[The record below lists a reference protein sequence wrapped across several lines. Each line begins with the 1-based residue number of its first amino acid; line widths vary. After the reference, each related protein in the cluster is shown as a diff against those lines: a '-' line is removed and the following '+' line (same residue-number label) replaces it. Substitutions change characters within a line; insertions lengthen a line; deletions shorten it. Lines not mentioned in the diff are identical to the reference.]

1 MSEALTALD
10 SDSTGEQRRDREQ
23 KKFGGNKTSIPVIKH
38 VEIWQFIF
46 CQGSVGTH
54 ISRGGKYVS
63 HVVVNLFR
71 FHCARNYR
79 NRLTFDYVI
88 AKTKTV
94 QFFSRHRVSAAVVPT
109 VWHRLSLCIIHV
121 ALAPVEKGAI
131 SNKRCFCPSVR
142 LSVRPSVAYM

>member
-23 KKFGGNKTSIPVIKH
+23 KKGL
-38 VEIWQFIF
+38 VEIKPVYRLLNTWKYDNSFF

-71 FHCARNYR
+71 CHC
-79 NRLTFDYVI
+79 V
-88 AKTKTV
+88 TV
-94 QFFSRHRVSAAVVPT
+94 PE
-109 VWHRLSLCIIHV
+109 II
-121 ALAPVEKGAI
+121 EIG
-131 SNKRCFCPSVR
+131 
-142 LSVRPSVAYM
+142 